1 MKVAPI
7 HFAIEF
13 LASSATI
20 LRLRVCDVS
29 TTDIDSLC
37 TMYIFKDKEIRY
49 DGLEKIKD

>member
-7 HFAIEF
+7 HFAIVSSF
-13 LASSATI
+13 ISDYFKTAS
-20 LRLRVCDVS
+20 LRF
-29 TTDIDSLC
+29 TDMDSLY